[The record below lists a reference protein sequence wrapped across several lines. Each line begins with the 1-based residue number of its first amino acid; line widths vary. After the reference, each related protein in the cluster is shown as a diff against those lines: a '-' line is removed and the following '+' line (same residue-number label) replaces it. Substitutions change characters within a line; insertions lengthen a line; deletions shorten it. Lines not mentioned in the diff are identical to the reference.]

1 METEN
6 VEDVQWTER
15 ILRLRFPFGG
25 TLKTLKEPGR
35 NRPEDE
41 AADMSRISDTPRL
54 YVCHGADLTENLNEK
69 PESNQQPGGNERY
82 ADEYAKKSSVRIRSR
97 GYVIRKAPITPAIA
111 PLAPRLGTVELG
123 MATICANEAATPLRR

>member
-1 METEN
+1 
-6 VEDVQWTER
+6 VQWTER

-82 ADEYAKKSSVRIRSR
+82 ADEYAKKKQRTYSIARVRNYKSAHNAGNRTTSPEI
-97 GYVIRKAPITPAIA
+97 GN
-111 PLAPRLGTVELG
+111 G
-123 MATICANEAATPLRR
+123 